1 MTREPLP
8 APDQIELIVYDF
20 DGVMTDNR
28 VLVFQDGREAV
39 FCHRGDGLGVGLIRR
54 LGPRQLVLSTETN
67 PVVAARAAKLGLEA
81 VQDCRDKALALSRLL
96 TERGLDPARVLYVGN
111 DVNDLA
117 AMRLVGWPVAPAD
130 AHPAVLAVA
139 KVVTQARGGF
149 GVVRELADLLAAAK
163 GQD

>member
-1 MTREPLP
+1 MTRDPLP
-8 APDQIELIVYDF
+8 APALLDLVVYDF

-54 LGPRQLVLSTETN
+54 MGLAQIILSTETN
-67 PVVAARAAKLGLEA
+67 PVVATRAAKLGLEV
-81 VQDCRDKALALSRLL
+81 VQDCRDKAQALGLLLA
-96 TERGLDPARVLYVGN
+96 ERGLDPLRVLYLGN

-130 AHPAVLAVA
+130 AHPAVLDLAR
-139 KVVTQARGGF
+139 VVTRARGGY
-149 GVVRELADLLAAAK
+149 GVVRELADLLAEAGK
-163 GQD
+163 QD